1 MKKIASTLLFA
12 FIFVVMAGCE
22 SPLSYIKSSKPF
34 MTANLK
40 TIHKKQDVGQ
50 LYLRRVDSGIQVYG
64 TLTNLPPNASLAINI
79 YRSGACIN
87 RGKLAGGYLNSTSA
101 PLSHSRLSFS
111 FPSMIKVSRQGIAM
125 VDYIATDISHKKYL
139 SNSVYKQAFIVH
151 TLPVDDKDLSLEKTN
166 TRIACG
172 IISQY

>member
-1 MKKIASTLLFA
+1 MRKTLSTLLFA
-12 FIFVVMAGCE
+12 FIFIMSGCG
-22 SPLSYIKSSKPF
+22 SPLSYIKSRKPF

-40 TIHKKQDVGQ
+40 TIHKKQEVGQ
-50 LYLRRVDSGIQVYG
+50 IYLRRVDSGIHIYG
-64 TLTNLPPNASLAINI
+64 TLANLPPNSLLAINI

-111 FPSMIKVSRQGIAM
+111 FPSMIKVNRQGITM

-139 SNSVYKQAFIVH
+139 PNSVYKQAFVVYSI
-151 TLPVDDKDLSLEKTN
+151 PVEDKDVPLEKAN